1 MYKCTPGDWMQK
13 RMPTVL
19 NQYIRST
26 YTIVDVVTEG
36 AIEDFLKIKK
46 GLELVSRPHF
56 S

>member
-1 MYKCTPGDWMQK
+1 
-13 RMPTVL
+13 MPTVL

-36 AIEDFLKIKK
+36 ALEDSLKIKK
-46 GLELVSRPHF
+46 GMELVSRPYF